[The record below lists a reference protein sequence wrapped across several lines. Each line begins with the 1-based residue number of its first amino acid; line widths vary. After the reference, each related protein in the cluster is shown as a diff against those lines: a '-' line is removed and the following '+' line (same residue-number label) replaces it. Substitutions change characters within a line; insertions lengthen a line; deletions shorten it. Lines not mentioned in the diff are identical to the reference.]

1 MYQSID
7 TFDNRTAYNSCDVI
21 SYCRIQEAKV
31 AVSVFSLRKG
41 TKDQAERSS
50 VICDIS
56 GDISLWSN
64 FDETGRSDASLY
76 FDTTFEKWYRL
87 A

>member
-1 MYQSID
+1 MD
-7 TFDNRTAYNSCDVI
+7 LGEC
-21 SYCRIQEAKV
+21 
-31 AVSVFSLRKG
+31 
-41 TKDQAERSS
+41 SS

-64 FDETGRSDASLY
+64 FDETWWIDASLY
-76 FDTTFEKWYRL
+76 PDLTFEKLYRL